1 MSIKSLACGVGV
13 TAAIVAESARDKIEQ
28 DRKAKKVEKKLSM
41 AMSGLSLNSFTKKIP
56 PPPGLAEQ

>member
-1 MSIKSLACGVGV
+1 M

-56 PPPGLAEQ
+56 PPPAAAEQ